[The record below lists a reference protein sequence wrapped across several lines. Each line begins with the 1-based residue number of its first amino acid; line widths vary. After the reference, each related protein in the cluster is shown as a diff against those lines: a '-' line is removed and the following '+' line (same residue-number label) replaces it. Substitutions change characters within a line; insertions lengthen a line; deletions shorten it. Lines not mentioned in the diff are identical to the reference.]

1 MAEATVAPETMDNGR
16 RAEGAYRL
24 QKAGGSGS
32 CSPDSDASLRN
43 ARLTQALVRRS
54 SPARHKQGIVC
65 RAAHF
70 GGRNEPHV
78 RGQRPQAAEQGF
90 RHVRGVAR
98 EHQRD
103 QRIARG
109 APEPEDSRREQP
121 APGGGEHEAGQRLG
135 ARKTKGCGGDANVSF
150 LRPHGRIH
158 DQDHSGQDEQ
168 GEHQGCGEPAEAGA
182 FPRSL
187 ADDGDKQEDGGEAV
201 NHGGDRGHESD
212 DARDGATE
220 EAFFS
225 AVLYG
230 TGHADRERPAQEQG
244 GDGQQE
250 RAHDHGQDAEF
261 VGIRTPDPAEY
272 LAPLCAEHD
281 GQCEAGDEG
290 EDGAHGSPGQPC
302 RQQRESAAFRE

>member
-1 MAEATVAPETMDNGR
+1 MAPETMDNGR

-24 QKAGGSGS
+24 QRAGGSGS

-54 SPARHKQGIVC
+54 SPPATNKELYAGPPTSVAVTSPMCAVSVRRLPNRDSGTCGALPVSISGISVSPAARPNPRIAAVSSQRREAGSTRQASVWERVKP
-65 RAAHF
+65 RAAAVM
-70 GGRNEPHV
+70 R
-78 RGQRPQAAEQGF
+78 
-90 RHVRGVAR
+90 
-98 EHQRD
+98 
-103 QRIARG
+103 
-109 APEPEDSRREQP
+109 
-121 APGGGEHEAGQRLG
+121 
-135 ARKTKGCGGDANVSF
+135 TVSF